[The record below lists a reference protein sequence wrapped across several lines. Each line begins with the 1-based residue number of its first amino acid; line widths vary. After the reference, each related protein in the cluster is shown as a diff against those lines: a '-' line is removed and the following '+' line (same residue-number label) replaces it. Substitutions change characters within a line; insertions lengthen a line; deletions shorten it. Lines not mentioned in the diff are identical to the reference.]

1 MKLNLKGKTALI
13 TGGSRGI
20 GRAIAIELS
29 KQGANVVITY
39 INNEVNAKEVIAEVE
54 KSNVRGLA
62 IKADVSNEKDINDM
76 IEIVNNEF
84 GSVDILVNNAGITK
98 DNLLLRMKLEEWDDV
113 ISTNLRGAYLCTKA
127 VARGML
133 KKKSGKIVNIASVVG
148 ISGNA
153 GQGNYSASKAGIIGF
168 TKSIAKELGS
178 RGINVN
184 AVAPGFV
191 ETDMTNILND
201 KIKDEMING
210 IPLKRAGK
218 PEDIANVVAFLCS
231 EKSDYITG
239 QVINVDGGMLM

>member
-1 MKLNLKGKTALI
+1 LDLKGKTALI

-29 KQGANVVITY
+29 KQGANIVITY
-39 INNEVNAKEVIAEVE
+39 ISNEANAKEVIAEVE
-54 KSNVRGLA
+54 KNNVKGLA
-62 IKADVSNEKDINDM
+62 IKADVSHEKDVNDM

-84 GSVDILVNNAGITK
+84 GLVDVLVNNAGITK
-98 DNLLLRMKLEEWDDV
+98 DNLLLRMKSEEWDDV
-113 ISTNLRGAYLCTKA
+113 INTNLRGVYLCTKA

-153 GQGNYSASKAGIIGF
+153 GQGNYSASKAGVIGF

-201 KIKDEMING
+201 KIKDEMINS

-218 PEDIANVVAFLCS
+218 PEDVANVVAFLCS
-231 EKSDYITG
+231 EKADYITG

>member
-1 MKLNLKGKTALI
+1 MNLGKKLALI

-29 KQGANVVITY
+29 KQDYNIVITY
-39 INNEVNAKEVIAEVE
+39 INNEDSAKKVIDEVE
-54 KSNVRGLA
+54 KNGAEALA
-62 IKADVSNEKDINDM
+62 VQGDISIEEDVNKI
-76 IEIVNNEF
+76 IEIANERF
-84 GSVDILVNNAGITK
+84 GAIDVLVNNAGITK
-98 DNLLLRMKLEEWDDV
+98 DNLLIRMKSEEWDDV
-113 ISTNLRGAYLCTKA
+113 ININLKGVYLCTKA
-127 VARGML
+127 VARGMM
-133 KKKSGKIVNIASVVG
+133 KKRYGKIVNIASVVG

-168 TKSIAKELGS
+168 TKSIAKELGG

-184 AVAPGFV
+184 AVARGFV
-191 ETDMTNILND
+191 ETDMTEVLSD
-201 KIKDEMING
+201 KIKDEIINI

-231 EKSDYITG
+231 KKADYITG

>member
-84 GSVDILVNNAGITK
+84 EYVDILVNNAGITK